1 MVSTLTAPPTAV
13 QVGGGCAS
21 VAVTAT
27 VHGVRLVVQRRN
39 IEEEWDQ
46 VDPCFFD
53 ADYSVAASTGS
64 LMWEGSWACIELLRQ
79 PSPHSWLTSTLRGRR
94 VVELGSGIGLLGL
107 CAAAAGAHVL
117 VTDVPAVVAT
127 TLAANVQANAGAG
140 VGAQNGA
147 YPSGAAEAEAPAVG
161 RAWRGAVKV
170 GTGSIAAQ
178 ALNWLGPLE
187 EQMHPNDAREA
198 EVVLAAECVWL
209 RDLVEPFVATVAG
222 LLHSPPS
229 SSAVAG
235 ASACG
240 PPRVCLMAFR
250 DRATD
255 TSATFSNAAEV
266 IRAFERAGCVAATL
280 GKGDAPESRGLLT
293 TFYQIQTEGSSAPLV
308 TATRPV
314 AKPDGTMP
322 TSLEASAVLVAPLPA
337 PSPAAPSEPPATAPS
352 EPPATA
358 PAEPPATA
366 PGEPPATAP
375 AEPASAARVSIRV
388 APSGIAGGGVCLSL
402 FVCAVQR
409 QSRRQRKGEAALAA
423 AAHSATVAFD
433 LGSFGALMHEAE
445 CAALAKQLAQVFGY
459 NRQLRAPFRLAACG
473 LGCET
478 HAPIA
483 AALATHAWD
492 RWTLARIPEAP
503 WHAFELGAVVYLSA
517 DAEQVL
523 QSIGATDVLVIGG
536 LVDYVNTSDRV
547 GEALRVAEAHGVRT
561 ARLPLDDLVS
571 VRKTSLTCLAVFQI
585 LAGFAASGDWATA
598 VREAPAMHCAP
609 LRKYVRWKPA
619 SGLPPLGRRALLAP
633 TAAADSVSSEDE
645 GGMEGEE
652 GGAGE
657 MDA

>member
-140 VGAQNGA
+140 VGAQNSA
-147 YPSGAAEAEAPAVG
+147 YPSGALEAEAPAVG

-266 IRAFERAGCVAATL
+266 IRAFERAGCVAAML
-280 GKGDAPESRGLLT
+280 GKGDAPESPGLLT
-293 TFYQIQTEGSSAPLV
+293 TFYQIQPEGSSAPLV

-337 PSPAAPSEPPATAPS
+337 PSPAAPSEPPATAP
-352 EPPATA
+352 
-358 PAEPPATA
+358 AEPPATA
-366 PGEPPATAP
+366 PG
-375 AEPASAARVSIRV
+375 EPASAARVSIRV
-388 APSGIAGGGVCLSL
+388 APSGIAGSGVCLSL

-473 LGCET
+473 LGSAT
-478 HAPIA
+478 HSPIA

-503 WHAFELGAVVYLSA
+503 WHAFELSAVVYLSA
-517 DAEQVL
+517 DAEQAL

-645 GGMEGEE
+645 GDMEGEE

>member
-1 MVSTLTAPPTAV
+1 
-13 QVGGGCAS
+13 
-21 VAVTAT
+21 
-27 VHGVRLVVQRRN
+27 
-39 IEEEWDQ
+39 
-46 VDPCFFD
+46 
-53 ADYSVAASTGS
+53 
-64 LMWEGSWACIELLRQ
+64 
-79 PSPHSWLTSTLRGRR
+79 
-94 VVELGSGIGLLGL
+94 
-107 CAAAAGAHVL
+107 
-117 VTDVPAVVAT
+117 
-127 TLAANVQANAGAG
+127 
-140 VGAQNGA
+140 
-147 YPSGAAEAEAPAVG
+147 
-161 RAWRGAVKV
+161 
-170 GTGSIAAQ
+170 
-178 ALNWLGPLE
+178 
-187 EQMHPNDAREA
+187 
-198 EVVLAAECVWL
+198 
-209 RDLVEPFVATVAG
+209 
-222 LLHSPPS
+222 
-229 SSAVAG
+229 
-235 ASACG
+235 
-240 PPRVCLMAFR
+240 
-250 DRATD
+250 
-255 TSATFSNAAEV
+255 
-266 IRAFERAGCVAATL
+266 
-280 GKGDAPESRGLLT
+280 
-293 TFYQIQTEGSSAPLV
+293 
-308 TATRPV
+308 
-314 AKPDGTMP
+314 
-322 TSLEASAVLVAPLPA
+322 
-337 PSPAAPSEPPATAPS
+337 
-352 EPPATA
+352 
-358 PAEPPATA
+358 
-366 PGEPPATAP
+366 
-375 AEPASAARVSIRV
+375 VSIRV

-473 LGCET
+473 LGSAT